1 VIVVR
6 RYMLVRLYLA
16 WHAVVATAVGLEL
29 IFAPRRFIT
38 SPALAVVFHHLSPP
52 WWGLAFLLLAV
63 LALAGA
69 RRPLTW
75 WRIAVFGLGVAQIA
89 WALGLLAPLLV
100 GRHTTNVLAPT
111 AWIALA
117 ITSGIVAVETIHEEQ
132 LPTAGAGRG

>member
-6 RYMLVRLYLA
+6 RYLLVRLYLA

-38 SPALAVVFHHLSPP
+38 SPALAVVFHHLRPP
-52 WWGLAFLLLAV
+52 WWGIAFLLLAG
-63 LALAGA
+63 LALLGA
-69 RRPLTW
+69 RRPLSW
-75 WRIAVFGLGVAQIA
+75 WRIAIFGLGLAQIA

-100 GRHTTNVLAPT
+100 GRHTTNLLAPT

-117 ITSGIVAVETIHEEQ
+117 ITTGNHAVETIHEER
-132 LPTAGAGRG
+132 LPNAGRG